1 MNDIEL
7 YVFDA
12 NLNRLGVIDVY
23 TSCVIERHYRK
34 LGSLNLI
41 VNGSND
47 NLSLLQ
53 KGNII
58 TKSDDLQRG
67 YIIETVQYTEAAGKE
82 INIIATSLNKLLNRR
97 IVLGQ
102 QEFNGNVE
110 NVMKS
115 FVQVNAV
122 NPSNTKRIIP
132 NLQIGTNQGIAITTT
147 EGTTNSYLGDYLYEI
162 ANKFDIS
169 FDILINISTK
179 KFVFTT
185 WQGVDRSTQQTANS
199 RIIFSKEFD
208 NVLSQNYID
217 SIADYKTTA
226 IVAGEGEGA
235 ERVYLTVNDT
245 PTGLNRYELPVDA
258 RDIQSTYTD
267 ETNTEVTLTP
277 AEYQTVLTERGK
289 NKLSEYKSINTFE
302 SEVDPNAQFIYNVD
316 YKLGDKVSVI
326 NNDLGITMHTRI
338 VSCIE
343 TYQRNGNSLQ
353 IDFGDNIPSFI
364 DKVKRAVK

>member
-12 NLNRLGVIDVY
+12 NLNRLGIIDTY
-23 TSCVIERHYRK
+23 ISCNIEMHYKK

-58 TKSDDLQRG
+58 TKSNDLQHG
-67 YIIETVQYTEAAGKE
+67 YVIETVQYTETAGKE
-82 INIIATSLNKLLNRR
+82 LNIIASSLNKLLNRR

-110 NVMKS
+110 NVLKS

-132 NLQIGTNQGIAITTT
+132 NLLIGANKGIAITTT

-169 FDILINISTK
+169 FDILIDIATK

-185 WQGVDRSTQQTANS
+185 WQGVDRSTLQTVNDHV
-199 RIIFSKEFD
+199 IFSKEFD
-208 NVLSQNYID
+208 NVLTQNYTD
-217 SIADYKTTA
+217 SNSDYRTTA

-245 PTGLNRYELPVDA
+245 FTGLNRFELPVDA
-258 RDIQSTYTD
+258 RDLQSTYTD
-267 ETNTEVTLTP
+267 ENNTEVTLTP
-277 AEYQTVLTERGK
+277 AEYQTLLSERGK
-289 NKLSEYKSINTFE
+289 NTLSEYENINTFE
-302 SEVDPNAQFIYNVD
+302 SEVDPTAQFIYNVD

-326 NNDLGITMHTRI
+326 NKDLGLTMHTRI

-343 TYQRNGNSLQ
+343 TYKRNGNTLQ